1 MLMEQ
6 IIGTDGV
13 IKTKLDIAIQRLKS
27 FEPPEGYFLAFSGG
41 KDSQCIYHLAQMA
54 GVKFEAHYQ
63 LTSVDPPEL
72 IYFIREHYPDVIFDV
87 PHDED
92 GKRISMW
99 SLIVKIG
106 MPPTRFRRFCCA
118 ELKETSGDGRMVVT
132 GVRWA
137 ESARRK
143 ENRGVV
149 NIDGKPKT
157 TQKKANELGVQ
168 YKKNK
173 YGGLVMNDD
182 NDGNRRLAEFCYRTQ
197 KMLLNPIV
205 DWTDEEV
212 WEFLNDIAKVPHCC
226 LYDEGNTRIGC
237 IGCPMSN
244 VKEQTRELTRYPK
257 YYDMYIKAF
266 DRMLQKKEREGK
278 NYDWKNAEDVMR
290 WWLTPNKNKNW
301 NAEGLPTTW
310 QNGEEVM
317 RWWMKEDRED

>member
-1 MLMEQ
+1 
-6 IIGTDGV
+6 
-13 IKTKLDIAIQRLKS
+13 
-27 FEPPEGYFLAFSGG
+27 
-41 KDSQCIYHLAQMA
+41 
-54 GVKFEAHYQ
+54 
-63 LTSVDPPEL
+63 
-72 IYFIREHYPDVIFDV
+72 
-87 PHDED
+87 
-92 GKRISMW
+92 
-99 SLIVKIG
+99 
-106 MPPTRFRRFCCA
+106 
-118 ELKETSGDGRMVVT
+118 MVVT

-168 YKKNK
+168 YKTNK

-182 NDGNRRLAEFCYRTQ
+182 NDENRRLAEFCYRTQ

-212 WEFLNDIAKVPHCC
+212 WEFLNDIVKVPHCC

-237 IGCPMSN
+237 IGCPMSS
-244 VKEQTRELTRYPK
+244 VKKQTRALTRYPK

-278 NYDWKNAEDVMR
+278 NCDWKNAEDVMR
-290 WWLTPNKNKNW
+290 WWL
-301 NAEGLPTTW
+301 
-310 QNGEEVM
+310 
-317 RWWMKEDRED
+317 KEDRED

>member
-99 SLIVKIG
+99 SLISKIG

-118 ELKETSGDGRMVVT
+118 ELKETNGDGRMVVT

-137 ESARRK
+137 ESASRK

-168 YKKNK
+168 YKTNK

-182 NDGNRRLAEFCYRTQ
+182 NDENRRLAEFCYRTQ

-205 DWTDEEV
+205 DWKDDEV
-212 WEFLNDIAKVPHCC
+212 WEFLNDIVKVPHCS
-226 LYDEGNTRIGC
+226 LYDEGFTRIGC
-237 IGCPMSN
+237 IGCPMAGIA
-244 VKEQTRELTRYPK
+244 KQGQEFARFPK
-257 YYDMYIKAF
+257 FRALYIRAF
-266 DRMLQKKEREGK
+266 DRMIEQR
-278 NYDWKNAEDVMR
+278 
-290 WWLTPNKNKNW
+290 

-317 RWWMKEDRED
+317 RWWLKEEQEEAAND

>member
-54 GVKFEAHYQ
+54 GVKFEAHYH

-99 SLIVKIG
+99 SLISKIG

-118 ELKETSGDGRMVVT
+118 ELKETNGDGRMVVT

-137 ESARRK
+137 ESASRK

-168 YKKNK
+168 YKTNK

-182 NDGNRRLAEFCYRTQ
+182 NDENRRLAEFCYRTQ

-205 DWTDEEV
+205 DWTDDEV
-212 WEFLNDIAKVPHCC
+212 WEFLNDIAKVSHCC
-226 LYDEGNTRIGC
+226 LYDEGYTRIGC
-237 IGCPMSN
+237 IGCPMAGTAGQ
-244 VKEQTRELTRYPK
+244 KAQFERYPK
-257 YYDMYIKAF
+257 FRTLYIRAF
-266 DRMLQKKEREGK
+266 DRMIEQR
-278 NYDWKNAEDVMR
+278 
-290 WWLTPNKNKNW
+290 

-317 RWWMKEDRED
+317 RWWLKEDRED

>member
-6 IIGTDGV
+6 VIGTDGT

-27 FEPPEGYFLAFSGG
+27 FEPPEGYLLAFSGG
-41 KDSQCIYHLAQMA
+41 KGSQCIYHLAQMA

-63 LTSVDPPEL
+63 VTIIDPPEL
-72 IYFIREHYPDVIFDV
+72 IYFIREHYPDVIFYV
-87 PHDED
+87 PHDAY

-99 SLIVKIG
+99 SLITKIG

-118 ELKETSGDGRMVVT
+118 ELKEKSGDGRMVVT

-168 YKKNK
+168 YKTNK

-182 NDGNRRLAEFCYRTQ
+182 NDENRRLAGFCYRTQ

-205 DWTDEEV
+205 DWTDDEV
-212 WEFLNDIAKVPHCC
+212 WEFLNDIVKVPHCR
-226 LYDEGNTRIGC
+226 LYDEGYKRIGC
-237 IGCPMSN
+237 IGCTMAGAAGQ
-244 VKEQTRELTRYPK
+244 KAEFKRYPK
-257 YYDMYIKAF
+257 FRALHVRAF
-266 DRMLQKKEREGK
+266 DRMIEQRKS
-278 NYDWKNAEDVMR
+278 
-290 WWLTPNKNKNW
+290 
-301 NAEGLPTTW
+301 EGLPTTW
-310 QNGEEVM
+310 MNGEVVM
-317 RWWMKEDRED
+317 RWWIQEGQEETAND

>member
-6 IIGTDGV
+6 VIGTDGT

-54 GVKFEAHYQ
+54 GVKFEAHYRV
-63 LTSVDPPEL
+63 TSVDPPEL

-87 PHDED
+87 PHDAD

-99 SLIVKIG
+99 SLIAKIG

-149 NIDGKPKT
+149 NIDGNPKT

-168 YKKNK
+168 YKTNK

-182 NDGNRRLAEFCYRTQ
+182 NDENRRLAEFCYRTQ

-205 DWTDEEV
+205 DWTDDEV
-212 WEFLNDIAKVPHCC
+212 WEFLNDIVKVPHCR
-226 LYDEGNTRIGC
+226 LYDEGYKRIGC
-237 IGCPMSN
+237 IGCPMAGAAGQ
-244 VKEQTRELTRYPK
+244 KAEFKRYPK
-257 YYDMYIKAF
+257 FRALYVRAF
-266 DRMLQKKEREGK
+266 DRMIEQRKSEGLPTTWM
-278 NYDWKNAEDVMR
+278 NGEDVMR
-290 WWLTPNKNKNW
+290 WWIQ
-301 NAEGLPTTW
+301 EG
-310 QNGEEVM
+310 QEETAN
-317 RWWMKEDRED
+317 D